1 MGWSSDRA
9 AIGWMGDQTT
19 GQKNRLGQATVIV
32 VPAVCEEKGKRR
44 GKKKRKREKNKKEG
58 NRNLNIFPNQ
68 KFMGISKI
76 IQSRN

>member
-32 VPAVCEEKGKRR
+32 VPAVCEEEKGKRR
-44 GKKKRKREKNKKEG
+44 GKRKKKE
-58 NRNLNIFPNQ
+58 R
-68 KFMGISKI
+68 KK
-76 IQSRN
+76 